1 MIKKKVL
8 HVVNISFVLP
18 YYIGDQFEYFSN
30 KGIRF
35 YVACQPSE
43 HLIQYSEEMKFKA
56 FPVNILREINIFQ
69 DLRAIYLLSRYIK
82 KEKID
87 IVVSHTPKGGLIGM
101 VSAYLSGIKSR
112 VYFRH
117 GIMYETSKGVK
128 RVLLKSIERFTGF
141 LATKVVCVSPS
152 VLAFS
157 TEESLSAVY
166 KNLLLNKGTCNG
178 IDAANKFNKDKVE
191 VAVTSELKRK
201 YGILAE
207 DRVIG
212 FVGRLVNDK
221 GINELISAWEE
232 LVKIH
237 SNIKLLLVGPFEDR
251 DSIPEIVKTYISNTP
266 SVIHTGLIGDI
277 VPYYALMDV
286 FILPSYREGFPTSV
300 LEASAMELPVL
311 TTTATGCRDSII
323 EGHTGMFISFDI
335 SDITNKVSTY
345 LNNPS
350 LILSHGKNGRDF
362 VLKNFQQN
370 RIWEEIQE
378 KIYK

>member
-1 MIKKKVL
+1 MAEKKVL

-18 YYIGDQFEYFSN
+18 YYIGDQFEYFSD

-35 YVACQPSE
+35 YVACQPSD
-43 HLIQYSEEMKFKA
+43 HLIQYAEEMKFKP
-56 FPVNILREINIFQ
+56 FSVNILREINVFQ

-101 VSAYLSGIKSR
+101 VSAYLSGINTR

-117 GIMYETSKGVK
+117 GIMYETSKGIK
-128 RVLLKSIERFTGF
+128 RLLLKSIERFTGF
-141 LATKVVCVSPS
+141 LATRVVCVSPS

-157 TEESLSAVY
+157 AKEKLSAPY

-178 IDAANKFNKDKVE
+178 IDAVNKFNSNRIE
-191 VAVTSELKRK
+191 VAVTSKLKSE
-201 YGILAE
+201 YGILPE
-207 DRVIG
+207 DRIIG

-221 GINELISAWEE
+221 GINELILAWKE
-232 LVKIH
+232 LLKRH

-251 DSIPEIVKTYISNTP
+251 DSIPETVKTYIADTP
-266 SVIHTGLIGDI
+266 SVIHTGLIEDI
-277 VPYYALMDV
+277 VPYYALMNV

-300 LEASAMELPVL
+300 LEASAMGLPVL
-311 TTTATGCRDSII
+311 TTAATGCRDSII
-323 EGHTGMFISFDI
+323 ENHTGLFIGFDI
-335 SDITNKVSTY
+335 LDIVNKISIY

-350 LILSHGKNGRDF
+350 LAFNHGKNGRDF
-362 VLKNFQQN
+362 VLENFQQN
-370 RIWEEIQE
+370 KIWEEIEE